1 MEVVVKIIF
10 TCTYSVEGLH
20 FSLRLRDGS
29 EYLLSA
35 SSRFM
40 MKKWILR
47 IQAHTG
53 IIPLTICLSVVNK
66 FSVLHYMTTVIF
78 TWNPLISTASS
89 DSVVNRS
96 TCHGSSASATLPRHS
111 PAITGCQCGDKCHC
125 SMRNYVTT
133 TVLAQSQHTSG
144 RAKEII
150 VHTSD
155 ALQIHQ
161 RHQDLLVPS
170 FSDAG
175 HCGKK
180 LTNTVQ
186 WTKKK

>member
-1 MEVVVKIIF
+1 
-10 TCTYSVEGLH
+10 
-20 FSLRLRDGS
+20 
-29 EYLLSA
+29 
-35 SSRFM
+35 M

-53 IIPLTICLSVVNK
+53 IIPLTICLSVVK
-66 FSVLHYMTTVIF
+66 FSVLHYMATVIF

-89 DSVVNRS
+89 DSVVNKS

-133 TVLAQSQHTSG
+133 TVLAQSQHASG
-144 RAKEII
+144 RTKEII

-161 RHQDLLVPS
+161 RHQDLLLPS

-180 LTNTVQ
+180 LWLIQFNELRKNKASFSCNQLLFAIKNCGYFFLSFDSYKQTDRE
-186 WTKKK
+186 KIY